1 MKIVD
6 LPMKLS
12 HELSPLPRV
21 LTGEN
26 NIVRNVFDRS
36 KNGAEGAKKI
46 FGFYRLKT
54 FFHKFSKNGIAKC
67 AQHRF
72 CEGARPTDEIY
83 VTVTRDSYAPA
94 LSVIT

>member
-1 MKIVD
+1 MAPKA
-6 LPMKLS
+6 
-12 HELSPLPRV
+12 PR
-21 LTGEN
+21 
-26 NIVRNVFDRS
+26 FF
-36 KNGAEGAKKI
+36 

-83 VTVTRDSYAPA
+83 VTESGESDA
-94 LSVIT
+94 LALTMVRGTEIR